1 MDLRDFQENRK
12 IDLKKNKENEKNRLD
27 RIREKEITVN
37 TVNIVD
43 TVVTEKNSQT
53 HKYLKLLTIL
63 PYKIKA
69 IDFRLVNIVIS
80 SADIT
85 MPTEYFIK
93 KILKLKY
100 KRAELVEQY
109 TLLSNIFNALPKR
122 DRDCVGNIIVNN
134 CQIRQVGQ
142 QLGIKK
148 RTLFRHLERINNKF
162 GEAYNNLVKEQVKRR
177 K

>member
-1 MDLRDFQENRK
+1 M
-12 IDLKKNKENEKNRLD
+12 
-27 RIREKEITVN
+27 N
-37 TVNIVD
+37 TVNRENS
-43 TVVTEKNSQT
+43 VVTKENSQT
-53 HKYLKLLTIL
+53 HKYLKLLTNL

-69 IDFRLVNIVIS
+69 IDLRLVNIVIS
-80 SADIT
+80 STDIT

-109 TLLSNIFNALPKR
+109 ILLSNMFNALPKC

-134 CQIRQVGQ
+134 CQIRQVSQ
-142 QLGIKK
+142 QLGVNK
-148 RTLFRHLERINNKF
+148 RTLFRHLERIDNKF